1 MNAMDGSP
9 GSAVAGP
16 IHAHRGSGSRSFQ
29 GKDFGM
35 ADVVLAI
42 GTSHSPML
50 NASVQEW
57 ELFEAREPTT
67 KLRDRQGRPSSYEA
81 LLQEAGS
88 RYDGQATPARFAERH
103 AAAQSALD
111 RLAAEIRDARLDAL
125 VVFGDDQKELFHEDN
140 LPALMVYTGSTI
152 AHRMRPP
159 KPEWVEWFADVQSRY
174 YPREEVWQQPADA
187 ALARHLAAA
196 LTDSDFDPAL
206 CERLPR
212 NEGMGHAFAFVHQR
226 LFGWNRPGFL
236 PPAPRLEPAIP
247 VVPIFI
253 NTYYPP
259 NQPTPARC
267 WRLGQVVREAIER
280 WPGKARVGVLGS
292 GGLSHFAID
301 EALDGRIVRALRE
314 RDRETLAT
322 LPRELLNSGNSEIRN
337 WIAMAGAGEHLP
349 HAWSE
354 YIPAYRTPAGTG
366 TGLCFSVARH

>member
-1 MNAMDGSP
+1 
-9 GSAVAGP
+9 
-16 IHAHRGSGSRSFQ
+16 
-29 GKDFGM
+29 M

-57 ELFEAREPTT
+57 GHFEQREPTT
-67 KLRDRQGRPSSYEA
+67 KLRDRQGRPSSYGA
-81 LLQEAGS
+81 LLQEAGG
-88 RYDGQATPARFAERH
+88 RYDGQATPAHFAERH
-103 AAAQSALD
+103 GAAQAALD
-111 RLAAEIRDARLDAL
+111 RLAAEIRAARLDAL

-140 LPALMVYTGSTI
+140 LPALMVYTGVAIS
-152 AHRMRPP
+152 HRMRPP
-159 KPEWVEWFADVQSRY
+159 KPEWVDWFAQVQGRY
-174 YPREEVWQQPADA
+174 YPVDDSWQHPVDA
-187 ALARHLAAA
+187 PLANHLVEALVDAG
-196 LTDSDFDPAL
+196 FDPAV

-212 NEGMGHAFAFVHQR
+212 DEGMGHAFAFVHQR
-226 LFGWNRPGFL
+226 LFGWHRPSFL
-236 PPAPRLEPAIP
+236 PPMPRLEPAIP

-259 NQPTPARC
+259 NQPSPERC
-267 WRLGQVVREAIER
+267 YQLGQAVRAAIGR

-301 EALDGRIVRALRE
+301 EELDGRIVRALRD
-314 RDRETLAT
+314 RDRNALVT
-322 LPRELLNSGNSEIRN
+322 LPREQLNSGNSEIRN

-366 TGLCFSVARH
+366 TGFCFAVARH